1 MVNVTEWADLWELTK
16 NLLLLSHG
24 QASVERGFS
33 INKEISVENMTV
45 QTLISQRVIKD
56 HLLNVRGVT
65 KVSLT
70 KELLVSAN
78 HARQRYQAHLDE
90 EKRKKEEQKRGEKR
104 KDTLEELDNLK
115 EVKKRMKDYNKVYV
129 CLFTRASTR
138 AVHLE
143 LTRGMNVQDFP
154 LAFRKFASRRGLPA
168 TIQSDNAG
176 WLLG

>member
-1 MVNVTEWADLWELTK
+1 MQDRDT
-16 NLLLLSHG
+16 
-24 QASVERGFS
+24 R
-33 INKEISVENMTV
+33 
-45 QTLISQRVIKD
+45 
-56 HLLNVRGVT
+56 
-65 KVSLT
+65 
-70 KELLVSAN
+70 
-78 HARQRYQAHLDE
+78 
-90 EKRKKEEQKRGEKR
+90 EEQKRGEKR

-129 CLFTRASTR
+129 RLFTCSSTR

>member
-1 MVNVTEWADLWELTK
+1 MLLYDSMADVTEWADLWELTK
-16 NLLLLSHG
+16 KLLLLSHG

-56 HLLNVRGVT
+56 HLLNVGGVT

-70 KELLVSAN
+70 KELLVSAS

-104 KDTLEELDNLK
+104 KDTLEELDSLRAIFRENRNRKTL
-115 EVKKRMKDYNKVYV
+115 VKKTI
-129 CLFTRASTR
+129 F
-138 AVHLE
+138 
-143 LTRGMNVQDFP
+143 FP
-154 LAFRKFASRRGLPA
+154 FAKHPF
-168 TIQSDNAG
+168 
-176 WLLG
+176 